1 MPYHFTY
8 RLLAIIGLFVVQHNV
23 IAQDSIKLIRRLPT
37 PRPIDRMVD
46 IGINIATDGLGIQMA
61 KMYAKPED
69 EKETWRGFFI
79 HLSEKKHPK
88 QSKEQSIFGN
98 NNADLPPQKFV
109 YGKINNFYQLKL
121 GYQWSKPIAGKLDD
135 KTVQVHL
142 SGGGGL
148 SVGILK
154 PYYLKIVRGGT
165 STLLGVNER
174 YNSDNADLWLDRR
187 FILGGAGFSKG
198 LFESKLSLGAMA
210 RVETQFEY
218 EPIEE
223 NSILVSIGVEINAFA
238 SKPELMIN
246 ATNKSILPSAY
257 MALRFT
263 NKSISKE
270 K

>member
-1 MPYHFTY
+1 MHPYFTY
-8 RLLAIIGLFVVQHNV
+8 RLIAILAFLAMQSHLF
-23 IAQDSIKLIRRLPT
+23 AQDTVKPIRRMPT

-46 IGINIATDGLGIQMA
+46 LGLNAATDGLGVQMA

-109 YGKINNFYQLKL
+109 FGKINNFYQLKL
-121 GYQWSKPIAGKLDD
+121 GYQWTRPITGKLDD
-135 KTVQVHL
+135 KTIQVRL
-142 SGGGGL
+142 SGGSGL
-148 SVGILK
+148 SLGILK

-165 STLLGVNER
+165 STLLGVNEK
-174 YNSDNADLWLDRR
+174 YNDDNADLWLDRR

-218 EPIEE
+218 APIEE
-223 NSILVSIGVEINAFA
+223 NSIIASIGVEVNAFA
-238 SKPELMIN
+238 KRPEIMIN
-246 ATNKSILPSAY
+246 AVNKSILPSAY
-257 MALRFT
+257 VALRFT